1 MKTLILLLS
10 LIPICSFGQTET
22 IESISLDSLIFEKI
36 NDYRESKGVDHFV
49 AFEDSLMREFSYGLT
64 RENSTRDRIE
74 HSKDPKF
81 EYYNVECIY
90 SLRIDVYLDK
100 TISEIENGNYERL
113 AEGAVDGWINSPSHE
128 RGISRPEYYIA
139 TVTSRITIDRKK
151 REIYFVVSYYAL
163 ANNFNTYSG
172 YSYNY

>member
-1 MKTLILLLS
+1 M
-10 LIPICSFGQTET
+10 PA
-22 IESISLDSLIFEKI
+22 
-36 NDYRESKGVDHFV
+36 
-49 AFEDSLMREFSYGLT
+49 AFEDSLMRKFSYALT

-74 HSKDPKF
+74 HSKDAKF

-90 SLRIDVYLDK
+90 SLRIDACLDK
-100 TISEIENGNYERL
+100 AISEIESGNYEGL

-163 ANNFNTYSG
+163 ANNFNTLSG
-172 YSYNY
+172 CVYHPK